1 MATTADV
8 GLTRLTGAQI
18 VAEYLIRAG
27 VPYATGIPGHGSWTM
42 VDAIA
47 RREGEIRLIPV
58 MHEQSAAHLADAYFR
73 ASGRPI
79 AAFTSIGP
87 GAANTTVGVATAY
100 VDSSAFLLLIGSV
113 HTHMQGRS
121 VLQEVD
127 RTHDANFARV
137 LEPIV
142 KRWWQPSRVEMV
154 PFALHRAFNEMLSG
168 RPGPVL
174 LDLPM
179 DVQAD
184 DALVSLPA
192 ATEQRGGRRTRQR
205 PDAQETERAARLLA
219 SAERPV
225 IVAGGGAITGEAA
238 AEVVALAEYLG
249 APVVTTWMGKG
260 SIPEDHVL
268 NGWSVGDTASTSG
281 NQLAAAADVV
291 LSVGC
296 RFTDWSAS
304 SYRKG
309 VSFAIPPTK
318 LIQVDV
324 DPHEIGKNYPAEAAL
339 IGDAQAALRDLLDA
353 LRQTTPSRARTYRDL
368 PYFGQV
374 QKLKGEWEQIQAARR
389 DSPSRPINQT
399 RALYELRQALDRR
412 TIVTSG
418 AGVVQA
424 SVRQD
429 FPVYEPRTHLTS
441 GGYSTM
447 GFTVP
452 AAIGAKLA
460 QPDRTVVGI
469 AGDGD
474 FLQTMQELATAAM
487 LGSQVLFVVLNNS
500 GWISIKGGQMATFGQ
515 ISMTDFKKPDGSI
528 YSPAYAEIARN
539 FGLHG
544 ERVADP
550 AEIGGAVRR
559 ALATQ
564 GPALLEIT
572 VARDYPEAGAT
583 KAGWWDAPVPTY
595 LPEKRRAYDEGRAE
609 EQP

>member
-1 MATTADV
+1 MATAADV
-8 GLTRLTGAQI
+8 AVTRMTGAQI
-18 VAEYLIRAG
+18 VAEYLVRAG
-27 VPYATGIPGHGSWTM
+27 VPYATGIPGHGSWTL

-47 RREGEIRLIPV
+47 RREPEIRLVPV
-58 MHEQSAAHLADAYFR
+58 MHEQSAAHLADGYFR
-73 ASGRPI
+73 ACGKPLV
-79 AAFTSIGP
+79 AFTSIGP

-100 VDSSAFLLLIGSV
+100 VDSSAFLLVIGSV
-113 HTHMQGRS
+113 HTYMQGRS

-137 LEPIV
+137 LEPLV

-154 PFALHRAFNEMLSG
+154 PSVMHRAFNEMLSG

-174 LDLPM
+174 LDFPM

-184 DALVSLPA
+184 EAVVALP
-192 ATEQRGGRRTRQR
+192 EIERRGGKRTRPR
-205 PDAQETERAARLLA
+205 PDAQETERAAKLLA
-219 SAERPV
+219 HAARPV
-225 IVAGGGAITGEAA
+225 IVAGGGVIGADAA
-238 AEVVALAEYLG
+238 ADLVAVAEHLG

-260 SIPEDHVL
+260 AIPEDHPL

-281 NQLAAAADVV
+281 NKLAASADV
-291 LSVGC
+291 LLAVGC

-309 VSFAIPPTK
+309 VSFAIPPSK
-318 LIQVDV
+318 LVQIDV
-324 DPHEIGKNYPAEAAL
+324 DPREIGKNYPVEAAL
-339 IGDAQAALRDLLDA
+339 VGDAQAALRDLLDA
-353 LRQTTPSRARTYRDL
+353 LRQATPSRARSYRDT
-368 PYFGQV
+368 PYFAYV
-374 QKLKGEWEQIQAARR
+374 QRLKAEWEGIQAARR
-389 DSPSRPINQT
+389 DSPARPITQT
-399 RALYELRQALDRR
+399 RALHELRQALDRR

-424 SVRQD
+424 AVRQD

-460 QPDRTVVGI
+460 RPDRTVVGI

-487 LGSQVLFVVLNNS
+487 LDLPVLFVVLNNS
-500 GWISIKGGQMATFGQ
+500 GWISIKGGQLANFGR
-515 ISMTDFKKPDGSI
+515 TALVDFCRRDGSV
-528 YSPAYAEIARN
+528 YSPAYADIARD
-539 FGLHG
+539 FGIPG
-544 ERVADP
+544 EKVEDP
-550 AEIGGAVRR
+550 ATIGPAVRR
-559 ALATQ
+559 ALATG

-572 VARDYPEAGAT
+572 VAREYPEAGAT
-583 KAGWWDAPVPTY
+583 KAGWWDAPVPPY
-595 LPEKRRAYDEGRAE
+595 LPEQRRAYEAGRAE
-609 EQP
+609 EQT

>member
-1 MATTADV
+1 MATAADV
-8 GLTRLTGAQI
+8 TVTRLSGAQI
-18 VAEYLIRAG
+18 IAEYLICAG
-27 VPYATGIPGHGSWTM
+27 VPYATGIPGHGSWTL

-47 RREGEIRLIPV
+47 RREPALRLVPV
-58 MHEQSAAHLADAYFR
+58 MHEQSAAHLADGYFR
-73 ASGRPI
+73 ACGRPLL
-79 AAFTSIGP
+79 AFTSIGP

-100 VDSSAFLLLIGSV
+100 VDSSAFLLAIGSA
-113 HTHMQGRS
+113 HTYMQGRS

-137 LEPIV
+137 LEPVV
-142 KRWWQPSRVEMV
+142 KRWWQPSRVEQLPMV
-154 PFALHRAFNEMLSG
+154 MHRAFNEMLSG

-184 DALVSLPA
+184 DAPVALPDLA
-192 ATEQRGGRRTRQR
+192 PRTGKRTRPR
-205 PDAQETERAARLLA
+205 PDVAETERAARLLA
-219 SAERPV
+219 GAARPV
-225 IVAGGGAITGEAA
+225 IVAGGGVITADAA
-238 AEVVALAEYLG
+238 TDLLVLAEHLG

-260 SIPEDHVL
+260 AIPEDHAL

-281 NQLAAAADVV
+281 NRLAATADVL

-304 SYRKG
+304 SYRQG

-318 LIQVDV
+318 LIQIDV
-324 DPHEIGKNYPAEAAL
+324 DPREIGKNYPVEAAL
-339 IGDAQAALRDLLDA
+339 VGDAQAALRDLYDA
-353 LRQTTPSRARTYRDL
+353 VRQATPSRSPSYRDSA
-368 PYFGQV
+368 YFAEV
-374 QKLKGEWEQIQAARR
+374 QRLKAEWERGQAERR
-389 DSPSRPINQT
+389 DSSVRPITQT
-399 RALYELRQALDRR
+399 RALWELRRALDRR

-424 SVRQD
+424 AVRQD

-441 GGYSTM
+441 GGFSTM

-452 AAIGAKLA
+452 AALGAKLA
-460 QPDRTVVGI
+460 QPDRPVAAI

-487 LGSQVLFVVLNNS
+487 LDLPVLFVVLNNS
-500 GWISIKGGQMATFGQ
+500 GWISIKGGQLANFGRTA
-515 ISMTDFKKPDGSI
+515 MVDFQRRDGSV
-528 YSPAYAEIARN
+528 YSPDYAAIARD
-539 FGLHG
+539 FGLPG

-550 AEIGGAVRR
+550 AEIGPAVGR
-559 ALATQ
+559 ALASH
-564 GPALLEIT
+564 GPALVEIT
-572 VARDYPEAGAT
+572 VARDYPEAGAS
-583 KAGWWDAPVPTY
+583 KAGWWDVPVPPY
-595 LPEKRRAYDEGRAE
+595 LPDQRRAYEAGRRE

>member
-1 MATTADV
+1 MATAADV
-8 GLTRLTGAQI
+8 TTTRLTGAQI
-18 VAEYLIRAG
+18 IAEYLVRAG
-27 VPYATGIPGHGSWTM
+27 VPYATGIPGHGSWTL

-47 RREGEIRLIPV
+47 RREPAIRLVPV

-73 ASGRPI
+73 ASGKPI
-79 AAFTSIGP
+79 VAFTSIGP
-87 GAANTTVGVATAY
+87 GAANTTVGVGTAY
-100 VDSSAFLLLIGSV
+100 VDSSAFLLMIGSV

-121 VLQEVD
+121 VLQEID

-137 LEPIV
+137 LEPLV
-142 KRWWQPSRVEMV
+142 KRWWQPSRVDMV
-154 PFALHRAFNEMLSG
+154 PYVMHRAFNEMLSG

-184 DALVSLPA
+184 DALVTLPDID
-192 ATEQRGGRRTRQR
+192 QRGGRRTRPR

-219 SAERPV
+219 AAERPV
-225 IVAGGGAITGEAA
+225 LVAGGGAITADAA
-238 AEVVALAEYLG
+238 SDLRAVAEHLG

-260 SIPEDHVL
+260 AIPEDHPL

-281 NQLAAAADVV
+281 NRLAANADVV
-291 LSVGC
+291 LAVGC

-309 VSFAIPPTK
+309 VSFAIPPSK
-318 LIQVDV
+318 LIQIDV
-324 DPHEIGKNYPAEAAL
+324 DTREIGKNYPVEAAL
-339 IGDAQAALRDLLDA
+339 VGDAQAALRDLLDA
-353 LRQTTPSRARTYRDL
+353 LRQATPSRARSYTETA
-368 PYFGQV
+368 YFTQV
-374 QKLKGEWEQIQAARR
+374 QRLKSEWEQVQAARR
-389 DSPSRPINQT
+389 DSPARPITQT
-399 RALYELRQALDRR
+399 RALHELRQALDRR
-412 TIVTSG
+412 AIVTSG

-424 SVRQD
+424 AVRQD

-460 QPDRTVVGI
+460 QPDRPVVGI

-474 FLQTMQELATAAM
+474 FLQTMQEMATAAM
-487 LGSQVLFVVLNNS
+487 LDLPVLFVVLNNS
-500 GWISIKGGQMATFGQ
+500 GWISIKGGQLATFGRVA
-515 ISMTDFKKPDGSI
+515 MTDFVRRDGSV
-528 YSPAYAEIARN
+528 YSPAYAEVARN

-544 ERVADP
+544 EKVEDP
-550 AEIGGAVRR
+550 SEIGAAVRR
-559 ALATQ
+559 ATATK

-572 VARDYPEAGAT
+572 VAREYPDAGAT

-595 LPEKRRAYDEGRAE
+595 LPDRRRAYEEGRAE